1 VADAFCRV
9 NLILLLK
16 VYVILYLEV
25 LLPLNTINKTVVM
38 PSDIKIT
45 VYLISFNTSF
55 AAASLYL

>member
-1 VADAFCRV
+1 VTDVFCRV

-25 LLPLNTINKTVVM
+25 ELPLNTINKIVVM

-45 VYLISFNTSF
+45 VDLISFNTSF
-55 AAASLYL
+55 AVASLYL